1 MKNPNNKTLGERS
14 QDKERS
20 PDKERCQ
27 DKERSEDRE
36 KSEDKRRSGDIERS
50 ADRERSREQGVILS
64 LSNSYRS
71 LQYYNINYSEQIY
84 VPVSVP
90 VYYGVSIYISI
101 IKENFSTIL
110 NCIIRT
116 SHGIQELLDLEYSIS
131 KDQDSTLQ
139 FPAQGYIPSTIYI
152 FRNVNPN
159 MLWIWIYID
168 AHNISNAVSYNE
180 KS

>member
-84 VPVSVP
+84 IPVSVP
-90 VYYGVSIYISI
+90 VYYGNVPPNPKI
-101 IKENFSTIL
+101 IGL
-110 NCIIRT
+110 R
-116 SHGIQELLDLEYSIS
+116 IQ
-131 KDQDSTLQ
+131 
-139 FPAQGYIPSTIYI
+139 YIPRSRFNTLIFPVRRSIPPTIYR
-152 FRNVNPN
+152 FRH
-159 MLWIWIYID
+159 L
-168 AHNISNAVSYNE
+168 
-180 KS
+180 

>member
-27 DKERSEDRE
+27 DKERSKNRE
-36 KSEDKRRSGDIERS
+36 KSGDIERS

-90 VYYGVSIYISI
+90 VYYGVSIYILI

-110 NCIIRT
+110 NCIIKT
-116 SHGIQELLDLEYSIS
+116 SHGIQELLNLEYSIS

-139 FPAQGYIPSTIYI
+139 FPARGSIPSTIYI
-152 FRNVNPN
+152 FRKVNPN
-159 MLWIWIYID
+159 ML
-168 AHNISNAVSYNE
+168 
-180 KS
+180 